1 MLLIVLAVIAYFR
14 TAYNCFEHETSGT
27 PPWEDVSGTA
37 LSCSYA
43 NVLSWNYLSAFI
55 RTAFVVLLSY
65 QLVRVFV
72 LERSKKSE

>member
-1 MLLIVLAVIAYFR
+1 MLLTVLAVIAYLR

-43 NVLSWNYLSAFI
+43 NVLSWDYLSTFI
-55 RTAFVVLLSY
+55 QTAFVVLLSY
-65 QLVRVFV
+65 QLVKVFV
-72 LERSKKSE
+72 LVKKQKE